1 MVDNSNPFT
10 FWNIIRMDYVV
21 LFFRLSPKGSL
32 FNLFLL
38 ACRFADFGIVGEV
51 FVVVVEGK

>member
-10 FWNIIRMDYVV
+10 FCNIIRMDYVV

-38 ACRFADFGIVGEV
+38 ACRFAEIVGEV
-51 FVVVVEGK
+51 FVVVVEGE